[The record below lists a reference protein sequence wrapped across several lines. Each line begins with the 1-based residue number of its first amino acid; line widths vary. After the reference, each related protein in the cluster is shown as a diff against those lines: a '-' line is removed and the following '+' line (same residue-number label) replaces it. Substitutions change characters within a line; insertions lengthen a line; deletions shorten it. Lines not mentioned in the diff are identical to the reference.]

1 MKKTLFKVIVYIFCV
16 FSIVELCAEEG
27 LDDLEKKNF
36 FKIERLEAEIVELK
50 DQYKLLTEQ
59 ERLNIEKKSESEEAL
74 GLEAV
79 VRELA
84 GGIYSAL
91 NTKIN
96 NLNKDILLLKDQ
108 YKLLSE
114 KQIINTQEQSESKG
128 GLDLEVEFLMLKAK
142 VKSLNDD
149 ISIGFTEE
157 ELEILSNDELIE
169 IAKEKGLE
177 DILVLD
183 ADGNLQNIKE
193 VIKLTASTLKE
204 QYELLKEQQIFNT
217 QKINELFDMLELKF
231 TKEAVKEVVLD
242 DKENEKKAYQIYTD
256 GRNQF
261 IGGDYDE
268 AIALFKSYLDSFPN
282 YKNVA
287 DAKLWLGRAYFAHEL
302 YSQSKAT
309 YLEFQS
315 ENLQHAKYPDS
326 MYELARVLF
335 ELGELEA
342 AKKLLS
348 KMIEKFP
355 THDLYKKAKQML
367 TELEELTIDA

>member
-27 LDDLEKKNF
+27 MDDLEKKNF
-36 FKIERLEAEIVELK
+36 FKIERLEAEIIVLK

-59 ERLNIEKKSESEEAL
+59 QRLNIQKKSESEEAL
-74 GLEAV
+74 NLGTV
-79 VRELA
+79 MDLA
-84 GGIYSAL
+84 AGIYSAL

-96 NLNKDILLLKDQ
+96 SLNKDILILKNQ
-108 YKLLSE
+108 FKLLAE
-114 KQIINTQEQSESKG
+114 EQVINTQEQSESEG
-128 GLDLEVEFLMLKAK
+128 GLDLEVAFFKLNSK
-142 VKSLNDD
+142 VNSLNDD
-149 ISIGFTEE
+149 I
-157 ELEILSNDELIE
+157 L
-169 IAKEKGLE
+169 A
-177 DILVLD
+177 
-183 ADGNLQNIKE
+183 
-193 VIKLTASTLKE
+193 LKD
-204 QYELLKEQQIFNT
+204 QYELLTEQQRLNT
-217 QKINELFDMLELKF
+217 QKITEFFDMLELKY

-261 IGGDYDE
+261 IAGEYDK

-287 DAKLWLGRAYFAHEL
+287 DAKLWLGRTYFANEL
-302 YSQSKAT
+302 YSQSNAI

-326 MYELARVLF
+326 MYELSRALF
-335 ELGELEA
+335 ELGELDA
-342 AKKLLS
+342 AKKLLT

>member
-27 LDDLEKKNF
+27 MDDLEKKNF
-36 FKIERLEAEIVELK
+36 FKIERLEAEIIVLK

-59 ERLNIEKKSESEEAL
+59 QKLNIQKKSKSEEAL
-74 GLEAV
+74 NLGTV
-79 VRELA
+79 MDLA
-84 GGIYSAL
+84 AGIYSAL

-96 NLNKDILLLKDQ
+96 SLNKDILILKNQ
-108 YKLLSE
+108 FKLLAE
-114 KQIINTQEQSESKG
+114 EQVINTQEQSESEV
-128 GLDLEVEFLMLKAK
+128 GLDLEVAFFKLNAK
-142 VKSLNDD
+142 VNSLNDD
-149 ISIGFTEE
+149 I
-157 ELEILSNDELIE
+157 L
-169 IAKEKGLE
+169 A
-177 DILVLD
+177 
-183 ADGNLQNIKE
+183 
-193 VIKLTASTLKE
+193 LKD
-204 QYELLKEQQIFNT
+204 QYELLTEQQRLNT
-217 QKINELFDMLELKF
+217 QKITEFFDMLELKY

-261 IGGDYDE
+261 IAGEYDK

-282 YKNVA
+282 YKNIA
-287 DAKLWLGRAYFAHEL
+287 DAKLWLGRTYFANEL
-302 YSQSKAT
+302 YSQSNAI

-326 MYELARVLF
+326 MYELSRALF
-335 ELGELEA
+335 ELGELDA
-342 AKKLLS
+342 AKKLLT

>member
-27 LDDLEKKNF
+27 MDDLEKKNF
-36 FKIERLEAEIVELK
+36 FKIERLEAEIIVLK

-59 ERLNIEKKSESEEAL
+59 QRLNIQKKSESEEAL
-74 GLEAV
+74 NLGTV
-79 VRELA
+79 MDLA
-84 GGIYSAL
+84 AGIYSAL

-96 NLNKDILLLKDQ
+96 SLNKDILILKNQ
-108 YKLLSE
+108 FKLLAE
-114 KQIINTQEQSESKG
+114 EQVINTQEQSESEG
-128 GLDLEVEFLMLKAK
+128 GLDLEVAFFKLNAK
-142 VKSLNDD
+142 VNSLNDD
-149 ISIGFTEE
+149 I
-157 ELEILSNDELIE
+157 L
-169 IAKEKGLE
+169 A
-177 DILVLD
+177 
-183 ADGNLQNIKE
+183 
-193 VIKLTASTLKE
+193 LKD
-204 QYELLKEQQIFNT
+204 QYELLTEQQRLNT
-217 QKINELFDMLELKF
+217 QKITEFFDMLELKY

-261 IGGDYDE
+261 IAGEYDK

-287 DAKLWLGRAYFAHEL
+287 DAKLWLGRTYFANEL
-302 YSQSKAT
+302 YSQSNAI

-315 ENLQHAKYPDS
+315 ENPQHVKYPDS
-326 MYELARVLF
+326 MYELSRALF
-335 ELGELEA
+335 ELGELDA
-342 AKKLLS
+342 AKKLLT

>member
-27 LDDLEKKNF
+27 IDDLEKKNF
-36 FKIERLEAEIVELK
+36 FKIERLEAEIIVLK

-74 GLEAV
+74 GLETV

-96 NLNKDILLLKDQ
+96 SLNKDILLLKDQ
-108 YKLLSE
+108 YKLLAE

-128 GLDLEVEFLMLKAK
+128 DLDLEVEFLMLKAK
-142 VKSLNDD
+142 VNSLNDD

-157 ELEILSNDELIE
+157 ELKILSNDELIE
-169 IAKEKGLE
+169 ITKEKGLE

-183 ADGNLQNIKE
+183 ADGNLQNKEE

-231 TKEAVKEVVLD
+231 TKEAVKEVILD
-242 DKENEKKAYQIYTD
+242 DKENDKKAYQIYTD

-261 IGGDYDE
+261 IAGEYDE
-268 AIALFKSYLDSFPN
+268 AIECFL
-282 YKNVA
+282 
-287 DAKLWLGRAYFAHEL
+287 
-302 YSQSKAT
+302 KAT
-309 YLEFQS
+309 
-315 ENLQHAKYPDS
+315 
-326 MYELARVLF
+326 
-335 ELGELEA
+335 
-342 AKKLLS
+342 
-348 KMIEKFP
+348 
-355 THDLYKKAKQML
+355 
-367 TELEELTIDA
+367 